1 MKRTTLLV
9 GKAYKNKNGETY
21 QCLSNPKKNSYV
33 MQSVTSGWTCTVHGI
48 WMDADGEIEWDCSD
62 TDGEFLE
69 IVA

>member
-9 GKAYKNKNGETY
+9 GKAYKNKN
-21 QCLSNPKKNSYV
+21 
-33 MQSVTSGWTCTVHGI
+33 
-48 WMDADGEIEWDCSD
+48 GEIEWDCSD